1 MNCLFNLFSG
11 NPRFSCVRCDST
23 YDTVGQLKRHHADR
37 HGPKLTCTVK
47 ECTFT
52 CPESRRH
59 MLKKHLHDCHQ
70 IPITAPV
77 ETPEVFPMTPLR
89 SHESTTVWEPSMEQK
104 RDFDLLYEAC
114 EQSGVDLEST
124 RKVFRAESSGDARDF
139 SPVREVVTASLPRD
153 ITFEYLLAPVK
164 SPPPV
169 SRKLSLPSYKTA
181 TVSVTPSCSEPPTIV
196 YSTTAVTATP
206 DNHISIEPPH
216 YTSVIVK
223 DFETTDIPKPSACSE
238 FTASFRLPDGSK
250 YTCTSSIVADPT
262 PPKKTDVAI
271 QCDIIDFQQFQ
282 KFMEMMNMFKFF
294 F

>member
-23 YDTVGQLKRHHADR
+23 YDTVEQLKRHHADR

-59 MLKKHLHDCHQ
+59 MLKKHLRDCHQ

-169 SRKLSLPSYKTA
+169 SRKLSLLSHKTA
-181 TVSVTPSCSEPPTIV
+181 TVSVTPSCSQPPTIGQSKGSSKLRAGGRFRDICCFKIFNNHRGIMWRLNTYV
-196 YSTTAVTATP
+196 IIRGSSDGCGRIHDGWWLTTRRCYG
-206 DNHISIEPPH
+206 HCGCLIRG
-216 YTSVIVK
+216 K
-223 DFETTDIPKPSACSE
+223 
-238 FTASFRLPDGSK
+238 
-250 YTCTSSIVADPT
+250 
-262 PPKKTDVAI
+262 
-271 QCDIIDFQQFQ
+271 
-282 KFMEMMNMFKFF
+282 
-294 F
+294 